1 MAPESMSQE
10 EVRKLKA
17 EAEAK
22 AGIVDE
28 KVSKPPKLPAKET
41 EEAEEDDDDE
51 FQGKSDE
58 EILFPELEIDGF
70 IIRPWT
76 LGKLRKV
83 NPCIERVLGKLEKK
97 NIKLSLDNIENNLL
111 DLYFAAVDE
120 IITILSISLDV
131 EEEKLENITIPQ
143 AIRLIF
149 LVYKQNE
156 DSIKNVSSLL
166 QMTSAQL

>member
-1 MAPESMSQE
+1 MAPETMTPD

-17 EAEAK
+17 ETEGKPLVAK
-22 AGIVDE
+22 R
-28 KVSKPPKLPAKET
+28 PAPNPGVE
-41 EEAEEDDDDE
+41 EEDVDDL
-51 FQGKSDE
+51 QGKSEE
-58 EILFPELEIDGF
+58 EILFPEIEIDGF
-70 IIRPWT
+70 TIRPWT

-83 NPCIERVLGKLEKK
+83 NPCLERVMEKLEKK
-97 NIKLSLDNIENNLL
+97 GVKLSLDNVETNLL

-120 IITILSISLDV
+120 ILTILSISLDV
-131 EEEKLENITIPQ
+131 EEEKLENIPIPQ

-166 QMTSAQL
+166 QMTNEPT